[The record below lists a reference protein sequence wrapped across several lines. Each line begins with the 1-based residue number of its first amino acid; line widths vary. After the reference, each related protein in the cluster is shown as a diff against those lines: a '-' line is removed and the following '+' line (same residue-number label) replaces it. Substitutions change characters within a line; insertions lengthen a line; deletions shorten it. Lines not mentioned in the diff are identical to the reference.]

1 MGRRP
6 KIIQPAAP
14 VKNIPEIETGEVDIK
29 QAAELLEV
37 STKTI
42 RRYIQAGQIKADKIR
57 NVWLIPADEIER
69 LRGLVR
75 EENTQA
81 PAEVRAVMDTVNA
94 RLTGIENGVN
104 RLLGP
109 LQNELEQGRSR
120 LSQIEEDNQM
130 LREEIASLKQQLL
143 KARSET
149 TVDPQAAKHRAEE
162 IDALRASIISNER
175 GLALLR
181 DEVASKDVIIREKE
195 SEILQLLDK
204 LKEMETLHKSDPRR
218 PRKPKFWAGIMK
230 NDAADDDR
238 S

>member
-14 VKNIPEIETGEVDIK
+14 VRNVPEIETGEVDIK
-29 QAAELLEV
+29 TAAELLDV

-57 NVWLIPADEIER
+57 NVWLIPADEVER
-69 LRGLVR
+69 LRGLTRDESGPVPV
-75 EENTQA
+75 EM
-81 PAEVRAVMDTVNA
+81 RAFMDTA
-94 RLTGIENGVN
+94 AERLSGIESGLN

-109 LQNELEQGRSR
+109 LQQELEESR
-120 LSQIEEDNQM
+120 ARLAQLEEDNQM
-130 LREEIASLKQQLL
+130 LREEIASLKQQVQ
-143 KARSET
+143 KTRAENT
-149 TVDPQAAKHRAEE
+149 AVPQAAKHRAEE

-181 DEVASKDVIIREKE
+181 EEVTARDEVIREKE

-204 LKEMETLHKSDPRR
+204 LKEMETLHKTDPQR
-218 PRKPKFWAGIMK
+218 PRKPRFWDGIIK
-230 NDAADDDR
+230 SGAADADR